1 MYGAI
6 LEKGEEYYTYLYKI
20 FTGINMVQK
29 DYNWLLTDIVAYPET
44 KEYQDLFSKQYCWL
58 SGEELTNTIEMEDFQ
73 WIWGVLSGFDK
84 SIDIKEILN
93 HSLPY
98 AGGVK
103 SKRNLN
109 NEDFHVLSLGS
120 INMFCFTMI
129 LRLQGMKLWQ
139 GYICKF
145 QRVILKIIIICY
157 SQLFKNMVEFLMIY
171 DSIIVVIKN

>member
-1 MYGAI
+1 MGDSQTNWHRQKNH
-6 LEKGEEYYTYLYKI
+6 LGGYYAST
-20 FTGINMVQK
+20 TS
-29 DYNWLLTDIVAYPET
+29 LLTSQDIQKP
-44 KEYQDLFSKQYCWL
+44 L
-58 SGEELTNTIEMEDFQ
+58 
-73 WIWGVLSGFDK
+73 
-84 SIDIKEILN
+84 LN
-93 HSLPY
+93 C
-98 AGGVK
+98 GGVK

-171 DSIIVVIKN
+171 DSIIVVIKNQRILKMNFKLSIFLVVLLDNVLSEGSIYELFNYWYYIYPRTLCHSFFQ

>member
-29 DYNWLLTDIVAYPET
+29 DYYWLLTDIVAYPET

-58 SGEELTNTIEMEDFQ
+58 SGEELTNIIEKEDFQ

-84 SIDIKEILN
+84 SIDIKEVLN

-98 AGGVK
+98 ADGYEGFWE
-103 SKRNLN
+103 NL
-109 NEDFHVLSLGS
+109 LSLQHPLAS
-120 INMFCFTMI
+120 IEIVAWDSSLSLIISRDRQIINDF
-129 LRLQGMKLWQ
+129 RLNFPLSED
-139 GYICKF
+139 
-145 QRVILKIIIICY
+145 L
-157 SQLFKNMVEFLMIY
+157 EIY
-171 DSIIVVIKN
+171 NKK

>member
-1 MYGAI
+1 MYGGI

-98 AGGVK
+98 ADGYEGFWK
-103 SKRNLN
+103 NQ
-109 NEDFHVLSLGS
+109 LSLQHPLAS
-120 INMFCFTMI
+120 IEIVAWDSSLSLIISRDRQIINDF
-129 LRLQGMKLWQ
+129 RLNVPLSED
-139 GYICKF
+139 
-145 QRVILKIIIICY
+145 L
-157 SQLFKNMVEFLMIY
+157 EIY
-171 DSIIVVIKN
+171 NKK